1 VAEFVRQESFRVRLY
16 RELTAGLAGD
26 GQLSRTN
33 KALIALI
40 SASII
45 FVIIDSEASL
55 AGQFAGLFQLIELGF
70 GIIFLAEYL
79 ARLWASAEDPRFGG
93 GIGGMVRFALT
104 PAALF
109 DLVALSPLFFV
120 AIGSEA
126 YVLRLLRLLRI
137 LRLTKI
143 GRYSTAASAIS
154 RAISLRRYELGVS
167 LGIGLV
173 LMLVAAACLYALEGA
188 DQPEKFG
195 SIPRAMW
202 WSISMLTVGYGD
214 VYPITVP
221 GRVFASLIAVIGI
234 GLIAVPT
241 GIITASLTEV
251 LTRPAGETGDHAT
264 QSPPDQSAF
273 SDAIAALLARAQ
285 DQGRPHVEINA
296 GELHRQLGGYPGP
309 GNGMPSCCA
318 ALRASMGDGDVVIFV
333 SERADDG
340 SLTVRFALPRQRPAP
355 SA

>member
-1 VAEFVRQESFRVRLY
+1 VTGVVQKDSLRARLY

-26 GQLSRTN
+26 GRLSRTN

-40 SASII
+40 AASIV
-45 FVIIDSEASL
+45 FVIVDSETSVS
-55 AGQFAGLFQLIELGF
+55 GQFSGLFQLIEMGF
-70 GIIFLAEYL
+70 GIVFLVEYL

-93 GIGGMVRFALT
+93 GIGGVVRFALT

-109 DLVALSPLFFV
+109 DFVALSPLLFV
-120 AIGSEA
+120 AVGSEA

-143 GRYSTAASAIS
+143 GRYSTAASAIA

-167 LGIGLV
+167 LGIGLL

-214 VYPITVP
+214 VYPITVL
-221 GRVFASLIAVIGI
+221 GRVFASFVAVIGI

-251 LTRPAGETGDHAT
+251 LARPDIETTSAAV
-264 QSPPDQSAF
+264 QPSLAPNAF
-273 SDAIAALLARAQ
+273 SEAIGAVLVRAQ
-285 DQGRPHVEINA
+285 KQGRPHVEINA
-296 GELHRQLGGYPGP
+296 GELHRQVGGYPGP
-309 GNGMPSCCA
+309 HQRMPSCCG
-318 ALRASMGDGDVVIFV
+318 ALRAIMSDKDTVIFEPERGDG
-333 SERADDG
+333 AA
-340 SLTVRFALPRQRPAP
+340 LTVRFALPR
-355 SA
+355 

>member
-1 VAEFVRQESFRVRLY
+1 MNDHHSAEVVSHDTFRARLY
-16 RELTAGLAGD
+16 RELVGGLAGD
-26 GQLSRTN
+26 GRLSRTN

-40 SASII
+40 LASIA
-45 FVIIDSEASL
+45 FVIVDSESSV
-55 AGQFAGLFQLIELGF
+55 AGQFAGPFQLIEMTF
-70 GIIFLAEYL
+70 GIVFLVEYL

-93 GIGGMVRFALT
+93 GIRGIVRFALT
-104 PAALF
+104 PPALF
-109 DLVALSPLFFV
+109 DLVALSPLFFG

-143 GRYSTAASAIS
+143 GRYSAAASAIS

-167 LGIGLV
+167 LGIGLL

-214 VYPITVP
+214 VYPITLL
-221 GRVFASLIAVIGI
+221 GRVFASFVAVIGI

-251 LTRPAGETGDHAT
+251 LTKPANDKIGEAERITLNPT
-264 QSPPDQSAF
+264 AF
-273 SDAIAALLARAQ
+273 SAAITTLLARAQ
-285 DQGRPHVEINA
+285 KQGRPHVEINA

-309 GNGMPSCCA
+309 NHRMPSCCA
-318 ALRASMGDGDVVIFV
+318 SLRAVISGRDVVVFEPAQGDG
-333 SERADDG
+333 A
-340 SLTVRFALPRQRPAP
+340 SLTVRFALPR
-355 SA
+355 

>member
-1 VAEFVRQESFRVRLY
+1 MTESVRQESFRVRLY
-16 RELTAGLAGD
+16 LELTAGLAGD
-26 GQLSRTN
+26 GRLSRTN
-33 KALIALI
+33 KVLIALI

-45 FVIIDSEASL
+45 FVIIDSEPSL
-55 AGQFAGLFQLIELGF
+55 AGQFARLFQLVELGF
-70 GIIFLAEYL
+70 GIIFLCEYL

-154 RAISLRRYELGVS
+154 RAIGLRRYELGVS

-251 LTRPAGETGDHAT
+251 LTRPPSETNGEAE
-264 QSPPDQSAF
+264 QPPLGQTAF
-273 SDAIAALLARAQ
+273 SDAITALLAHAQ
-285 DQGRPHVEINA
+285 EQGRPHVEINA
-296 GELHRQLGGYPGP
+296 GELHRQVGGYPSP
-309 GNGMPSCCA
+309 DNRMQTCCA
-318 ALRASMGDGDVVIFV
+318 SLLASMGGGDVVIFE
-333 SERADDG
+333 SERPDDA
-340 SLTVRFALPRQRPAP
+340 SLTVRFALPR
-355 SA
+355 